1 MKKFSKVLLAMVMMV
16 SLAAC
21 GESKSG
27 SSKEVLSDVNHIVD
41 GNGLIVTYLE
51 KGKDEEGSP
60 LFVSGLANKDG
71 KEVVKAEYE
80 MLYPLVNE
88 YYYVQ
93 KDGLAGIIDA
103 NGSVVGKIDAYN
115 VFYSS
120 KQIIVSRD
128 NESDIYD
135 TSMKKINTI
144 KGEIVDT
151 CENGYIVSNKGK
163 MGIVNKDNKKIVD
176 YKYSEIYGSYK
187 NDKCL
192 GLIANDE
199 DGNFDL
205 FDPSGKQLNKDTY
218 RAATAL
224 TQSSKE
230 NTFNQDSDYIAVNKD
245 GKTGI
250 LDYKGKTI
258 IPFEYDPILNEMD
271 MSEEESG
278 NEQEVIFIE
287 KQKAFVLYQDGN
299 PVIVNMKNEPILKF
313 SVVDK
318 ESASFNAENAT
329 SFNMTNTYYD
339 GAKTH
344 YLNDDLK
351 ETLTIDGV
359 GSHFVNGIAS
369 VQQGDGEKTLLINDK
384 GETILETG
392 QSDEAG
398 YQYDTLMLDN
408 GFITYEKSNEMGE
421 QKFGVLD
428 QNAKELLSVA
438 QGEESD
444 FNVSFRVLKNGD
456 EISFLETKEYDSQVS
471 NNTVYDKTGKKLNEF
486 KGEVQ
491 PLDPFT
497 NSKLMVFSQ
506 SYDKYKY
513 DEEEETSTLVGRYD
527 INNKKNFETQGIID
541 LNGKEVVKPMYR
553 EAQIFSD
560 YIVVENEKSSSI
572 IDKKTFKEVVKA
584 PGKCKFITY
593 SNQ

>member
-16 SLAAC
+16 SLTAC
-21 GESKSG
+21 GESKNG
-27 SSKEVLSDVNHIVD
+27 SSKEVVSDINHIVD

-93 KDGLAGIIDA
+93 KDGLVGIIDA
-103 NGSVVGKIDAYN
+103 NGSVVENINAYN

-120 KQIIVSRD
+120 KQIIVSHE

-144 KGEIVDT
+144 KGEVVDT

-287 KQKAFVLYQDGN
+287 KQKA
-299 PVIVNMKNEPILKF
+299 
-313 SVVDK
+313 
-318 ESASFNAENAT
+318 
-329 SFNMTNTYYD
+329 
-339 GAKTH
+339 
-344 YLNDDLK
+344 
-351 ETLTIDGV
+351 
-359 GSHFVNGIAS
+359 
-369 VQQGDGEKTLLINDK
+369 
-384 GETILETG
+384 
-392 QSDEAG
+392 
-398 YQYDTLMLDN
+398 
-408 GFITYEKSNEMGE
+408 
-421 QKFGVLD
+421 
-428 QNAKELLSVA
+428 
-438 QGEESD
+438 
-444 FNVSFRVLKNGD
+444 
-456 EISFLETKEYDSQVS
+456 
-471 NNTVYDKTGKKLNEF
+471 
-486 KGEVQ
+486 
-491 PLDPFT
+491 
-497 NSKLMVFSQ
+497 
-506 SYDKYKY
+506 
-513 DEEEETSTLVGRYD
+513 
-527 INNKKNFETQGIID
+527 
-541 LNGKEVVKPMYR
+541 
-553 EAQIFSD
+553 
-560 YIVVENEKSSSI
+560 
-572 IDKKTFKEVVKA
+572 
-584 PGKCKFITY
+584 
-593 SNQ
+593 